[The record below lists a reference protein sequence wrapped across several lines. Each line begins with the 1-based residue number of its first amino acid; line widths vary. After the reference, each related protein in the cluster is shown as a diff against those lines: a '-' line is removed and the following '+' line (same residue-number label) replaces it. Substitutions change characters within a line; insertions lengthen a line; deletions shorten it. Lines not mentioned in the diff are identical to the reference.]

1 MCSDGNKTGKNC
13 ELAELIQKTV
23 ESNMKID
30 QLTAEVRG
38 LKKQV
43 SLMSNALKSKT
54 KRPSSTATQPQV
66 QDNATPSSPFATS
79 LKSLIS
85 QISSKIPA
93 VSALSHPP
101 LASQLMSEYSSVSFS
116 FHSRSEK
123 SHHRD
128 SSLRPLIK
136 RSFSDRYS
144 TGESQK
150 RARK

>member
-85 QISSKIPA
+85 KISSKIPA

-101 LASQLMSEYSSVSFS
+101 LMSEYSSVSFS

>member
-101 LASQLMSEYSSVSFS
+101 LMSEYSSVSFS